1 MRVVVETPAR
11 LHLGFIDLNG
21 ACGRIFGSIG
31 VALERPRYVLQA
43 SLAGGIL
50 PEDPSTDPEMLET
63 ARDLCRRMGLEGGVA
78 IQAIESIPRH
88 MGFGSGTQ
96 GRLAVAFAISRLAG
110 RPTAIPELARLV
122 GRGRRSGV
130 GVAVFQHG
138 GLVVDAGRRTGSY
151 DRPPE
156 GEADIPPVIFQRSV
170 PADWIFVIVTPPERQ
185 GLSGPQEEE
194 IFHDLP
200 PMGEDMVGRI
210 SRLTLMKVIP
220 GVLTDD
226 IQGFGEAIGE
236 IQTLV
241 GQHFALYQ
249 GGIWATRMGKEVAV
263 RALEQGAYAVGQSS
277 WGPCVFSLVRGVET
291 ARRLTGVLR
300 DLPGIG
306 SHQVFYTRANNQGMT
321 WRREP

>member
-1 MRVVVETPAR
+1 VRIVVETPAR

-31 VALERPRYVLQA
+31 VALDRPRYVLQA
-43 SLAGGIL
+43 SRAVGSQPDGL
-50 PEDPSTDPEMLET
+50 PEDPEMLET
-63 ARDLCRRMGLEGGVA
+63 ARDLCGRMGLEGGLA
-78 IQAIESIPRH
+78 IQMIESIPRH

-110 RPTAIPELARLV
+110 RPAAVPELARLV
-122 GRGRRSGV
+122 GRGKRSGI

-138 GLVVDAGRRTGSY
+138 GLVVDAGRRTGS
-151 DRPPE
+151 DDGPPQ

-170 PADWIFVIVTPPERQ
+170 PADWIFVIVTPPEKQ
-185 GLSGPQEEE
+185 GLSGQEEEE
-194 IFHDLP
+194 IFQDLP

-236 IQTLV
+236 IQVLA
-241 GQHFALYQ
+241 GQHFAPYQ
-249 GGIWATRMGKEVAV
+249 GGVWSTRMGKEVAV
-263 RALEQGAYAVGQSS
+263 RALEHGAYAVGQSS
-277 WGPCVFSLVRGVET
+277 WGPCVFSLVRGVEA
-291 ARRLTGVLR
+291 ARRLTDVLR
-300 DLPGIG
+300 ELPGIG
-306 SHQVFYTRANNQGMT
+306 GSQVFYTRANNQGMT